1 MTTEVNN
8 TASNTENVIQI
19 TAANIEPAELVGFKL
34 TEGPTYDDMTRCI
47 HCGLCLNQCPTYRET
62 GNECESPRG
71 RLYLMRN
78 FAFGNIEGTSDKL
91 FEHLDLCLQCR
102 ACETACPS
110 GVKYGHLIELTLDEV
125 TKQREQVKEETRTQK
140 TLKWLIFRQLFP
152 HPDRLRVVGIAM
164 RIYQRTG
171 LRQLVT
177 KSGLLRWNLLKKMG
191 LGELAELEPMMPT
204 ISKPIFTPPAN
215 NKLKSFTTKKHRVAL
230 FSGCIMSLAFARV
243 NEATA
248 RVLAYNGCDV
258 VVPETQICCGA
269 LNVHNGDRDYGKE
282 MAKRNIVAFEQAEI
296 EAPLDAIIINAAG
309 CGAMLKEYGELLHAE
324 PEWAERAGKF
334 SRKVKDFSEF
344 LASIELNT
352 QLGPLNKKVTYQDAC
367 HLLHAQRIQK
377 PPRTLLKAI
386 PNLEFIE
393 MKDSDKCCG
402 SAGIYNITQHDM
414 SMQILDH
421 KMENVAATN
430 AEIVV
435 TANPG
440 CHAQIQYGVGRCQL
454 NEHRPSDHPVQVLHL
469 AEILDE
475 AYRNFRPAAQ
485 E

>member
-1 MTTEVNN
+1 MTTETNN
-8 TASNTENVIQI
+8 SENIIKV
-19 TAANIEPAELVGFKL
+19 TAADIEPAELVGFKL

-110 GVKYGHLIELTLDEV
+110 GVKYGHLIELTMNEI
-125 TKQREQVKEETRTQK
+125 TKQREEIAPQKETPTQRA
-140 TLKWLIFRQLFP
+140 LRWLIFRQLFP
-152 HPDRLRVVGIAM
+152 HPDRLRAVGIGL
-164 RIYQRTG
+164 RIYQRSG
-171 LRQLVT
+171 LRSLVQR
-177 KSGLLRWNLLKKMG
+177 SGLLRWSLLKKLG

-204 ISKPIFTPPAN
+204 ISKPIFTPPVN
-215 NKLKSFTTKKHRVAL
+215 GKLQPKIEKKYRVAL

-248 RVLAYNGCDV
+248 RVLAYNGCEV
-258 VVPETQICCGA
+258 VVPNTQNCCGA

-282 MAKRNIVAFEQAEI
+282 MAKSNIIAFEQAEI

-309 CGAMLKEYGELLHAE
+309 CGAMLKEYGELLHDE
-324 PEWAERAGKF
+324 PEWAERARKF
-334 SRKVKDFSEF
+334 SNKVKDFSEF
-344 LASIELNT
+344 LAGIELNM

-386 PNLEFIE
+386 PGLEFIE

-430 AEIVV
+430 AEVV
-435 TANPG
+435 ATANPG
-440 CHAQIQYGVGRCQL
+440 CHAQLQYGVGRCGL
-454 NEHRPSDHPVQVLHL
+454 NQNRPSDQPVQVMHL

-475 AYRNFRPAAQ
+475 SYRNYQPP
-485 E
+485 EK